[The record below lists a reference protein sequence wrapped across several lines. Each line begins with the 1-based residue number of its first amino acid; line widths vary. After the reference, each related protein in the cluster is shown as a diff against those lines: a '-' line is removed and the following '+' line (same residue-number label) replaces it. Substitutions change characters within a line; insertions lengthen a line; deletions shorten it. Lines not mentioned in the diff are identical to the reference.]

1 MPIYNA
7 VCASCNAEYNK
18 ADRRGKPGRAIVCN
32 ECGED
37 EAEAVMYTG
46 NMIYSHKTGCSIQIN
61 ASPALTEYL
70 NATTK
75 LKNKGSNMSDNIN
88 QVAKHKKLIKTEG
101 ACVHTADAFNYKNR
115 DGV

>member
-46 NMIYSHKTGCSIQIN
+46 FVVYGHKTSAELQIN
-61 ASPALTEYL
+61 TDPRLTEYL
-70 NATTK
+70 INATK
-75 LKNKGSNMSDNIN
+75 LMNKGSNMTNNIN
-88 QVAKHKKLIKTEG
+88 QCTKYKNLSKTEG
-101 ACVHTADAFNYKNR
+101 ACVKVADAVDYKNKNFN
-115 DGV
+115 